1 MSFLPIILTIVF
13 LLNKNANFKD
23 VLSGFDV
30 ESIAPLL
37 SLFGVPESAAQ
48 TLKSEE
54 FKNVLNGSLDVKTIL
69 PLITNLISSFKTAST
84 ANTSENPLIT
94 PEYLNPIKD
103 VASPEILSSLG
114 SYFN

>member
-30 ESIAPLL
+30 ESISPLL

-69 PLITNLISSFKTAST
+69 PLITNLISSFKTASPVN
-84 ANTSENPLIT
+84 ASETPLNA

-103 VASPEILSSLG
+103 VASAEILSSLG
-114 SYFN
+114 NYFN